1 MRGSTIARNYAE
13 ALLSLARKAED
24 LEGWGDYITAVADAV
39 EGDPRLKNFLAAPQ
53 ISGADKN
60 RVIEKA
66 FEDYLPRPMMRF
78 LQKLVLNRRQ
88 TLIPQIAVEYAG
100 LVDEVSNRVHA
111 QVTLARDAN
120 ESDRSVIAS
129 QLSKVMGKEVVP
141 HLFVNPAI
149 LGGVVVRVGDRVMDG
164 SVRKR
169 LSTLRGKLTS
179 VR

>member
-13 ALLSLARKAED
+13 ALLSLARKADD
-24 LEGWGDYITAVADAV
+24 LEGWGEYITAVADAV
-39 EGDPRLKNFLAAPQ
+39 EGDQRLRNFLAAPQ

-66 FEDYLPRPMMRF
+66 FADYLPRPMMRF

-88 TLIPQIAVEYAG
+88 TLIPQVAVEYAG

-111 QVTLARDAN
+111 QVTLARDASD
-120 ESDRSVIAS
+120 SDRSEIAA

-149 LGGVVVRVGDRVMDG
+149 LGGIVVRVGDRVMDG

-169 LSTLRGKLTS
+169 LSTLRGKLANI
-179 VR
+179 R

>member
-1 MRGSTIARNYAE
+1 MRGSSIARNYAE

-24 LEGWGDYITAVADAV
+24 LEGWGDYITAVADAI
-39 EGDPRLKNFLAAPQ
+39 EGDPRLRNFLAAPQ

-66 FEDYLPRPMMRF
+66 FADYLPRPMMRF

-88 TLIPQIAVEYAG
+88 TLIPQVAVEYAA

-120 ESDRSVIAS
+120 ESDRSVIAD
-129 QLSKVMGKEVVP
+129 QLSKVMGKDVVP

-149 LGGVVVRVGDRVMDG
+149 LGGIVVRVGDRVMDG

>member
-39 EGDPRLKNFLAAPQ
+39 EGDQRLRNFLAAPQ

-66 FEDYLPRPMMRF
+66 FADYLPRTMMRF

-100 LVDEVSNRVHA
+100 LVDEASNRVHA

-120 ESDRSVIAS
+120 DADRAEIAA

-149 LGGVVVRVGDRVMDG
+149 LGGIVVRVGDRVMDG

-169 LSTLRGKLTS
+169 LSTLRGKLAY